1 LTSASR
7 FSVVAEIRAL
17 AVAASSG
24 DFFRARHNVRIGRA
38 TLAITDDLSLLLCDT
53 TTRERAVT
61 DTSQEERQAIRD
73 TFHRLL
79 AEQSGEAQV
88 RHSMASESGYDPVL
102 WKHLSETGLLGV
114 LIPAE
119 YGGIGVGSVEL
130 ELLMEEAGAAL
141 LCAPFL
147 SSAVLAS
154 GLLSMCSDAPVK
166 TRLLPQLASGKTI
179 ATVAMTGERGLWTP
193 DDVTVTAVDR
203 GDEWELDGVASFVT
217 AGTQANLLLVIGR
230 TPTGLGTFEVHP
242 DCPGVVIQPLES
254 FDRTQRL
261 ARISFKAAQGVPI
274 AGADATAIDRMLD
287 LTRVAL
293 AGEQAGAARR
303 VLDMTVEYIKTRVQF
318 GRPVG
323 GFQAIKHMAAD
334 LLLEVESSIS
344 AARHAAQALADGA
357 PDAQA
362 LVNLAAFACA
372 DAFSAVAAAAIQMHG
387 GIAFTW
393 EHAAHLYLRRARA
406 DALLFGS
413 PNFYR
418 ERYLSVFE
426 KAI

>member
-1 LTSASR
+1 M
-7 FSVVAEIRAL
+7 
-17 AVAASSG
+17 
-24 DFFRARHNVRIGRA
+24 
-38 TLAITDDLSLLLCDT
+38 
-53 TTRERAVT
+53 T
-61 DTSQEERQAIRD
+61 DTSREERQAIRD
-73 TFHRLL
+73 SFQRLL
-79 AEQSGEAQV
+79 AEQSCEAQV
-88 RHSMASESGYDPVL
+88 RRSMASESGYDPLL
-102 WKHLSETGLLGV
+102 WEHLSETGLLGA

-119 YGGIGVGSVEL
+119 YGGIGGGPVEL

-147 SSAVLAS
+147 SSAVLAAS
-154 GLLSMCSDAPVK
+154 LLSICSDAPVK
-166 TRLLPQLASGKTI
+166 SRLLPQLASGKTI
-179 ATVAMTGERGLWTP
+179 ATVAMTGERGLWTS
-193 DDVTVTAVDR
+193 DDVTVTAVRR
-203 GDEWELDGVASFVT
+203 GNEWGLEGVASFVT
-217 AGTQANLLLVIGR
+217 AGTQAGLLLVIAR
-230 TPTGLGTFEVHP
+230 VPAGLGTFEVHP
-242 DCPGVVIQPLES
+242 AAPGVVIQPLES

-274 AGADATAIDRMLD
+274 GGADAAAIDRMLD

-344 AARHAAQALADGA
+344 AARQAARALADGA

-362 LVNLAAFACA
+362 LINLAAFACA
-372 DAFSAVAAAAIQMHG
+372 DAFSAVAAASIQMHG

-393 EHAAHLYLRRARA
+393 EHPAHLYLRRARA
-406 DALLFGS
+406 DAQLFGS
-413 PNFYR
+413 SNFYR
-418 ERYLSVFE
+418 ERYLSLLE